1 VRSGVVGIAVSCL
14 LALSLVVTAQ
24 PGDLIPN
31 LSAQQVSVGEGVVLA
46 GVLNMDVVLAQP
58 SATTVVVDLRT
69 AAEGI
74 SREAEILR
82 ERAYEYHHLPVSGA
96 TIDADQVAALSN
108 IAADSAGKTLIVH
121 CRSANRA
128 AMLWGAHLLNHGQTL
143 EQTLSAVG
151 PVLTGR
157 ANKKALRA
165 FSTHA
170 VDVTRTA
177 EPK

>member
-1 VRSGVVGIAVSCL
+1 MRSGVVGTVAICL
-14 LALSLVVTAQ
+14 LALSLMVTAQ
-24 PGDLIPN
+24 SGNLIPK

-46 GVLNMDVVLAQP
+46 GLLNMKVLLAQP
-58 SATTVVVDLRT
+58 AATTVVVDLRT

-74 SREAEILR
+74 SEEAEVLR
-82 ERAYEYHHLPVSGA
+82 EGAYEYHHLPVSGA

-108 IAADSAGKTLIVH
+108 IAADSAGKTVIVH

-151 PVLTGR
+151 PALTGR
-157 ANKKALRA
+157 ANKKALRT
-165 FSTHA
+165 FSAHV